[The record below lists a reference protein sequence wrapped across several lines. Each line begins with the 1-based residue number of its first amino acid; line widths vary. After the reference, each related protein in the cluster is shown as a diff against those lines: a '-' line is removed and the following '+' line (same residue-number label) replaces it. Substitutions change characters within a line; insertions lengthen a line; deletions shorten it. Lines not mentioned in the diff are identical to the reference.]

1 MNGTMN
7 IDDNNM
13 RVKGYMSDTQ
23 GFTPPPE
30 SGRLGEG
37 L

>member
-23 GFTPPPE
+23 EFTPPE
-30 SGRLGEG
+30 LLGVG